1 MGNPFIPL
9 PRIENALI
17 IGDKAAE
24 CLQLNFCIRRR
35 SIWNALLAKVQL
47 QTLRRFIADDES
59 IFNSGQWDEWIPH
72 NIILL

>member
-17 IGDKAAE
+17 IGDRAAE

-35 SIWNALLAKVQL
+35 SIWNALPASL
-47 QTLRRFIADDES
+47 I
-59 IFNSGQWDEWIPH
+59 IPRKC
-72 NIILL
+72 

>member
-35 SIWNALLAKVQL
+35 SIWNALLALLMPSYK
-47 QTLRRFIADDES
+47 ADVCGNMS
-59 IFNSGQWDEWIPH
+59 RIGAQ
-72 NIILL
+72 

>member
-35 SIWNALLAKVQL
+35 SIWNALLAFL
-47 QTLRRFIADDES
+47 IRRMYAGICLVLELND
-59 IFNSGQWDEWIPH
+59 
-72 NIILL
+72 

>member
-17 IGDKAAE
+17 IGDKATE

-35 SIWNALLAKVQL
+35 SIWNALLAFLISPRKC
-47 QTLRRFIADDES
+47 
-59 IFNSGQWDEWIPH
+59 
-72 NIILL
+72 

>member
-35 SIWNALLAKVQL
+35 SIWNALLAFVISPLKCCCRL
-47 QTLRRFIADDES
+47 IRRMYAGICLVLELND
-59 IFNSGQWDEWIPH
+59 
-72 NIILL
+72 